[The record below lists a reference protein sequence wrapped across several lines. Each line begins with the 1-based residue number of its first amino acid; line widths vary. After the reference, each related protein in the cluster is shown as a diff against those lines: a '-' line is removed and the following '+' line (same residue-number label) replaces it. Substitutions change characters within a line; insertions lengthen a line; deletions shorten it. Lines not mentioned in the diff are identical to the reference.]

1 LNSVVIKSVDAAK
14 VRHCADDYA
23 RRLLAVHGEIEEVII
38 FGSFAND
45 TYAPGSDL
53 DVFIVLGHASQP
65 VRDRIATFLPDSF
78 PVPVDVFPFTRA
90 EMEGLSSSPLLAA
103 VSKSE
108 WRYSR

>member
-1 LNSVVIKSVDAAK
+1 M
-14 VRHCADDYA
+14 
-23 RRLLAVHGEIEEVII
+23 LLGAHREIEEVII

-53 DVFIVLGHASQP
+53 DVFIVLGQASQP

-78 PVPVDVFPFTRA
+78 PVPVDVFPFTRS
-90 EMEGLSSSPLLAA
+90 EMEELSSSPLLAA
-103 VSKSE
+103 ASKSG